1 MAGLWKLPMVY
12 VCENNL
18 YGMGTSNERH
28 SYNTKYYARGDK
40 IPGFKMEG
48 QNVLAVREAI
58 KYAGAYSLENGPICI
73 EFSTYRYH
81 GHSMSDP
88 GKSYRT
94 KEEVADVRK
103 NRDPIEIARNIML
116 DNDWAQAGEL
126 KDYEKMVR
134 KDLDEQVQQIMKD
147 PYPQPE
153 DLYKDLACTDG
164 HYIRGVEYK
173 MTQHEPL
180 V

>member
-1 MAGLWKLPMVY
+1 M
-12 VCENNL
+12 
-18 YGMGTSNERH
+18 
-28 SYNTKYYARGDK
+28 
-40 IPGFKMEG
+40 
-48 QNVLAVREAI
+48 
-58 KYAGAYSLENGPICI
+58 KYAGAYAVEHGPICI
-73 EFSTYRYH
+73 ELLTYRYH

-103 NRDPIEIARNIML
+103 NRDPIEIARHILL
-116 DNDWAQAGEL
+116 DNGWAQEKEL
-126 KDYEKMVR
+126 KDFEKEVR
-134 KDLDEQVQQIMKD
+134 RDLDAQVELIKKD
-147 PYPQPE
+147 PYPGPE
-153 DLYKDLACTDG
+153 DLNKDLACTDG